1 MQLKSYRA
9 DSSVSPCQ
17 NSKHGFA
24 CAGAAQRRPLSGWG
38 GKDAPEGFSSCYKC
52 CRLLS
57 RLDWHCTV
65 VYHVY
70 PRSKVMGSG
79 VKTWLNS
86 LCGCCVEAVA
96 SGREAS
102 AGVPWVVRII
112 ISPFFSEPPD
122 PEHPRGRLGGGGDRV
137 VFMSSLIAFVAR
149 RGGRVL
155 ST

>member
-17 NSKHGFA
+17 NNKHGFA

-112 ISPFFSEPPD
+112 ISPFFRSLLIQNI
-122 PEHPRGRLGGGGDRV
+122 LGGGWEGV
-137 VFMSSLIAFVAR
+137 VTGFVSSLIAFVAR